1 MFEEQPF
8 RFFLPA
14 GGIFIKKPPHEADR
28 VRPVKSAYG
37 LFCSEQHGEIESQA
51 TEAIETT
58 APEAVHEVRSL
69 GADRADEKILAIISS
84 LDRTE
89 NVC

>member
-14 GGIFIKKPPHEADR
+14 GGIFIKKKTPHGADR

-69 GADRADEKILAIISS
+69 GADRADEKILAIM
-84 LDRTE
+84 
-89 NVC
+89 

>member
-14 GGIFIKKPPHEADR
+14 GCFFHQKTPHGADR
-28 VRPVKSAYG
+28 GRPVKSAYG

-69 GADRADEKILAIISS
+69 GADRANEKIL
-84 LDRTE
+84 T
-89 NVC
+89 VM

>member
-1 MFEEQPF
+1 MDH
-8 RFFLPA
+8 
-14 GGIFIKKPPHEADR
+14 GADR

-58 APEAVHEVRSL
+58 APEANEVRIW
-69 GADRADEKILAIISS
+69 GRPVMK
-84 LDRTE
+84 RFWQ
-89 NVC
+89 